1 MNVIGDVSGKECIIV
16 DDIADTAGTLCNA
29 AEALKTEGAV
39 KVSAY
44 IVHPVLS
51 GNAIEKIS
59 QSKLDQLVVTD
70 TIPLSKEAQSCNKIR
85 VVTMA
90 PTLSQQ
96 VNLNATGRETDGKS
110 SSRRLRRAGSVP
122 AVIYGGDKD
131 PIRISI
137 LEKDIAKASEVPG
150 FATQILS
157 VNLSGEEQNV
167 IVKEIQRHPAT
178 QRVLHADLLR
188 VNPDTKIS
196 LSVPVRFINEE
207 ICVGVKMHGGA
218 ISRLINNIDI
228 NCLAS
233 NLPEYLEVDVA
244 ELDVGDSV
252 FLSSLDLPEGVEIP
266 SLALG
271 EDRDQAVVSI
281 TEAKVLDVEPEV
293 VESADEEGDESSDDS
308 GESSDSS
315 EESAE

>member
-1 MNVIGDVSGKECIIV
+1 M
-16 DDIADTAGTLCNA
+16 
-29 AEALKTEGAV
+29 
-39 KVSAY
+39 
-44 IVHPVLS
+44 
-51 GNAIEKIS
+51 
-59 QSKLDQLVVTD
+59 
-70 TIPLSKEAQSCNKIR
+70 
-85 VVTMA
+85 
-90 PTLSQQ
+90 SQQ

-207 ICVGVKMHGGA
+207 ICIGVKMHGGA

-266 SLALG
+266 SLALV

-281 TEAKVLDVEPEV
+281 TEAKVLDVEPEI